1 MEKINKVQGYNLT
14 HEEIAHKMDDLEF
27 WKAAAEEA
35 YLDLKYVQMNKPS
48 SKERKFRK
56 AKPCTITKEESLK
69 EYESHIQRMKQ
80 KFPEN
85 DGRLCRDCEKRL
97 TYMVGYKNTNASVDR
112 LRNERGYEKGNI
124 VFCCGTCN
132 DTKNQ
137 ITVELCRD
145 IMRVVREME

>member
-48 SKERKFRK
+48 SKEGKFRK
-56 AKPCTITKEESLK
+56 AKPCTITKEEFLK

-85 DGRLCRDCEKRL
+85 DGRLCRYCYLHSLVSFCYLKSFGVKRRLVWIRTGFQEKVQKYL
-97 TYMVGYKNTNASVDR
+97 
-112 LRNERGYEKGNI
+112 
-124 VFCCGTCN
+124 CG
-132 DTKNQ
+132 
-137 ITVELCRD
+137 L
-145 IMRVVREME
+145 